1 MRHAEMRAPAD
12 ITRVMQAKPESAVS
26 CARDRILA
34 AADSLGVL
42 GGSDGTPARMLSLL
56 CNPNVEAR
64 EVSAL
69 IKRQPAL
76 CGRVLRV
83 ANSPYYGQPRGVK
96 TIERAFFVLG
106 MDAVR
111 GIAAAACLERT
122 VSVCNGGG
130 LLNMNRL
137 LGHSVATAVAAES
150 LAKILR
156 FGLAPDAFIAG
167 LLHHLGMAVQV
178 AVDPAGVARLLQERA
193 QGSVLG
199 IHDLEAAHCSVSHE
213 QCVMEIFGAWQLPD
227 SLIAAAGHHH
237 DPRGAPAR
245 FQELAALVNLG
256 ARLAAHTGHD
266 VELELPER
274 DPAPAPVIIELPA
287 EEIAALIAALPERVQ
302 CLRAALGE

>member
-1 MRHAEMRAPAD
+1 
-12 ITRVMQAKPESAVS
+12 MQAKPQAAAVDP
-26 CARDRILA
+26 RTRILG

-42 GGSDGTPARMLSLL
+42 GGNDGTPARMLSML
-56 CNPNVEAR
+56 CNPNVESR

-69 IKRQPAL
+69 IKRQPVL
-76 CGRVLRV
+76 CARVLRV

-130 LLNMNRL
+130 LLDMNRL
-137 LGHSVATAVAAES
+137 LEHSVATAVAAES

-167 LLHHLGMAVQV
+167 LLHHLGMAVQA
-178 AVDPAGVARLLQERA
+178 AVDPEGMAQMLRVRAAERERGGGEA
-193 QGSVLG
+193 CG
-199 IHDLEAAHCSVSHE
+199 IRELEGRHCSVGHE

-227 SLIAAAGHHH
+227 SLVAAAGHHH
-237 DPRGAPAR
+237 DPAGAPQR
-245 FQELAALVNLG
+245 FQELAALVDLG
-256 ARLAAHTGHD
+256 ARVAAHTGHD
-266 VELELPER
+266 LPLEPPAR
-274 DPAPAPVIIELPA
+274 DAAPSSVFIELPPVEVQA
-287 EEIAALIAALPERVQ
+287 VIAALPERVQ
-302 CLRAALGE
+302 CLRAALGDC